1 MCWSYRHKKA
11 VPTKDT
17 STDFYILL
25 AFLLI
30 NVALLIAISISC
42 YLTKYQAK
50 QKHLLP
56 SDDTID
62 ILKKI
67 ASYKYIIKTE
77 NNNKLKEIGFKN
89 HTINYLNDITKIEDF
104 DFNDILADE
113 ES

>member
-1 MCWSYRHKKA
+1 M
-11 VPTKDT
+11 
-17 STDFYILL
+17 
-25 AFLLI
+25 
-30 NVALLIAISISC
+30 IAISIYC

-56 SDDTID
+56 SHDTID

-67 ASYKYIIKTE
+67 VSYKYIIKIE
-77 NNNKLKEIGFKN
+77 NNNKLKEIDFKN
-89 HTINYLNDITKIEDF
+89 HTINYLNDIIKIKDF

>member
-1 MCWSYRHKKA
+1 M
-11 VPTKDT
+11 
-17 STDFYILL
+17 
-25 AFLLI
+25 
-30 NVALLIAISISC
+30 IAISISC

-77 NNNKLKEIGFKN
+77 NNNQLKEIGFKN

>member
-1 MCWSYRHKKA
+1 M
-11 VPTKDT
+11 
-17 STDFYILL
+17 
-25 AFLLI
+25 
-30 NVALLIAISISC
+30 IAISISC

-77 NNNKLKEIGFKN
+77 NNNKLKEIGFTN